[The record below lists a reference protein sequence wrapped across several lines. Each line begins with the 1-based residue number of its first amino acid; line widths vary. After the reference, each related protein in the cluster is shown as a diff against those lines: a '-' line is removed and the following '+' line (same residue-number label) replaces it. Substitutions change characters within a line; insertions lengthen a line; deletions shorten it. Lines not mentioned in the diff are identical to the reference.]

1 VSPDN
6 LLPGPAPT
14 LLPEEPHV
22 TVDAALRTGTS
33 VAELAARYPAA
44 SLPWAVL
51 AEQTLDGVDASG
63 PHVDAAVSAYAYA
76 RTGYHRGLDALRR
89 NGWKG
94 HGPVPWEHEPNRGFL
109 RALHALQRAAASI
122 GEDDE
127 ARRCADFLNDC
138 DPTAARHL
146 G

>member
-1 VSPDN
+1 VTHDS

-14 LLPEEPHV
+14 LLPEEPHA
-22 TVDAALRTGTS
+22 TVGDELKAGTS
-33 VAELAARYPAA
+33 AAELAARYPAA
-44 SLPWAVL
+44 SLPWAIL
-51 AEQTLDGVDASG
+51 AEQSLNGTDGQG
-63 PHVDAAVSAYAYA
+63 PDVGTAVTAYAYA

-94 HGPVPWEHEPNRGFL
+94 HGPVPWSHVPNQGFL
-109 RALHALQRAAASI
+109 RALDALRRSAALI

-138 DPTAARHL
+138 DPTAASHL
-146 G
+146 Q

>member
-14 LLPEEPHV
+14 LLPEQPHAAV
-22 TVDAALRTGTS
+22 ADALSAG
-33 VAELAARYPAA
+33 VPAAQLAARHPEA

-51 AEQTLDGVDASG
+51 AEQALAGVEGTD
-63 PHVDAAVSAYAYA
+63 VAAVVEAYAYA

-89 NGWKG
+89 HGWKG
-94 HGPVPWEHEPNRGFL
+94 HGPVPWSHEPNQGFL
-109 RALHALQRAAASI
+109 RSLGALARAAGLI
-122 GEDDE
+122 GEDGE
-127 ARRCADFLNDC
+127 ARRCLDFLSDC
-138 DPTAARHL
+138 DPTAAAHL